1 MFSIEDDE
9 VIKEAIFLD
18 TSGGIRIDAVQS
30 ALKAFALSLSRR
42 YISDFELHLV
52 SFDMSMYNQL
62 IIKPNNIADMLTYS
76 IMLGGGTD
84 IHCCWDYMRTN
95 KIKKCLIL
103 TDGLFDYGTDPG
115 DLDIHFLFHS
125 QPTGIYLFSPYGKS
139 SNYKP

>member
-1 MFSIEDDE
+1 MFSFEDDE

-18 TSGGIRIDAVQS
+18 TSGGIRIDTVQS
-30 ALKAFALSLSRR
+30 ALKTFSLALARHTLD
-42 YISDFELHLV
+42 YELHIV
-52 SFDMSMYNQL
+52 SFSDYTYSPL